1 MSGTRDIGDEQ
12 RLLQLARQLDEA
24 ALTTIFDRYYEP
36 LYRYAHRHLGI
47 ATAAEDLVAEV
58 FQSFLEELKIQRGP
72 STNLKGWL
80 YRVAH
85 NLIVDDARRNK
96 HRIHE
101 PLDENLH
108 GIEEEELPDT
118 LQGSVAKQ
126 LTERAL
132 AQLTDKQRDV
142 LVLRYI
148 QGLDIDEVA
157 QALNM
162 TQGTVKSL
170 QFRGLEAMR
179 RYLKENGI
187 KNEMDL

>member
-1 MSGTRDIGDEQ
+1 MSGTRDVLDEQ

-24 ALTTIFDRYYEP
+24 ALSTIFDSYYEP
-36 LYRYAHRHLGI
+36 LYRYIYRHTGV

-72 STNLKGWL
+72 TTNLKGWL

-108 GIEEEELPDT
+108 GSNEEIPEK
-118 LQGSVAKQ
+118 LQQSVAKR
-126 LTERAL
+126 LTEQAL
-132 AQLTDKQRDV
+132 GQLTDKQREV

-148 QGLDIDEVA
+148 QGLEIEDVA
-157 QALNM
+157 RALNM
-162 TQGTVKSL
+162 TPGTVKSL

-187 KNEMDL
+187 QNEMDL